1 MQSLAVHTQ
10 FIKHARLTSRNITS
24 YSSVDAKIKLK
35 LQELEIA
42 DANLW
47 TNPDYNKNE
56 FVHSIFQYPA
66 MMVPEV
72 QRQIIDVIFQNTDRK
87 QIKSMVDPFMG
98 SSTSLVSSMHYGLDC
113 YGQDIN
119 PLAILISKV
128 RTTLVNTNLKRLA
141 QQANRLA
148 NAFKADT
155 SNDIEVD
162 FKGINKWFKKNT
174 IIELSRI
181 RRAILQEPDL
191 HMRRF
196 FWANLAEVIRI
207 CSNDRTSTYKLHS
220 RPLEQIELRNISP
233 VSEMVKQLGESLTG
247 YIEFKNFLRKKGRV
261 GKHGYTGKISINYGD
276 SSKSLSFAKQEKQFA
291 EMLICSPPYGDNHTT
306 LTYGQYSFLQLNW
319 IDLDDIHPNLDKNC
333 LVSMAQIDSQSLGG
347 KRSDPMVLEMAN
359 VLCNLSATFDRD
371 FEQFR
376 TLDRDRF
383 NKIII
388 FLHDLSKSIDNALA
402 ALKKDSYLV
411 WTIGNR
417 NVGPFKVNN
426 NTYLREILVAKGCI
440 FIHSVN
446 RGILFKRMAKKNKDT
461 PLMNTE
467 EILVLRKAV

>member
-1 MQSLAVHTQ
+1 MQNPGINTSP
-10 FIKHARLTSRNITS
+10 IKHARLTSRNIAC
-24 YSSVDAKIKLK
+24 YVDVDAKIKSK
-35 LQELEIA
+35 LQGLEVS

-47 TNPDYNKNE
+47 TNPEYNKNE

-72 QRQIIDVIFQNTDRK
+72 QRQIIDVIFQNSDRN
-87 QIKSMVDPFMG
+87 QIKSMIDPFMG

-141 QQANRLA
+141 QQAARLTA
-148 NAFKADT
+148 AFKADT
-155 SNDIEVD
+155 SFEPAVQ
-162 FKGINKWFKKNT
+162 FKGINKWFKKT
-174 IIELSRI
+174 AIIELSRI

-191 HMRRF
+191 DMRRF
-196 FWANLAEVIRI
+196 FWANLAEVIRV

-220 RPLEQIELRNISP
+220 RPLDQIEIRNISP
-233 VSEMVKQLGESLTG
+233 ISEMAKQLEQSLAG
-247 YIEFKNFLRKKGRV
+247 YTEFKNFLRKKGRV
-261 GKHGYTGKISINYGD
+261 DKHGYTGKIFINYGD
-276 SSKSLSFAKQEKQFA
+276 SSKSLSFGKQERQFA
-291 EMLICSPPYGDNHTT
+291 EMLISSPPYGDNHTT
-306 LTYGQYSFLQLNW
+306 VTYGQYSFLQLNW

-333 LVSMAQIDSQSLGG
+333 LSSTAQIDSQSLGG
-347 KRSDPMVLEMAN
+347 KRSNPLVLEIVN
-359 VLCNLSATFDRD
+359 VLCSLSATFDRD
-371 FEQFR
+371 YEQFR

-388 FLHDLSKSIDNALA
+388 FLHDLANSIDNALA
-402 ALKKDSYLV
+402 SLKKDSYLI

-426 NTYLREILVAKGCI
+426 NAYLREMLVTKGCT

-446 RGILFKRMAKKNKDT
+446 RGIIFKRMAKKNKDT
-461 PLMNTE
+461 ALMNTE

>member
-1 MQSLAVHTQ
+1 MQNQAIHTPL
-10 FIKHARLTSRNITS
+10 IKHARLTSRNITS
-24 YSSVDAKIKLK
+24 YVDVDAKIKSK
-35 LQELEIA
+35 LQGLEMA

-47 TNPDYNKNE
+47 TNPEYNKNE

-72 QRQIIDVIFQNTDRK
+72 QRQIIDVIFQNSDRN

-128 RTTLVNTNLKRLA
+128 RTTLVNTNLKRLS
-141 QQANRLA
+141 QQSTRLTA
-148 NAFKADT
+148 TFKADT
-155 SNDIEVD
+155 SIEPAVH

-181 RRAILQEPDL
+181 RRAILQEPNLD
-191 HMRRF
+191 MRRF
-196 FWANLAEVIRI
+196 FWANLAEVIRV

-220 RPLEQIELRNISP
+220 RPLEQIEIRNISP
-233 VSEMVKQLGESLTG
+233 VSEMAKQLEQSLAG
-247 YIEFKNFLRKKGRV
+247 YTEFKTFLRKKGRV
-261 GKHGYTGKISINYGD
+261 DKHGYTGKIFINYGD
-276 SSKSLSFAKQEKQFA
+276 SSKSLSFGKHEKQFA

-306 LTYGQYSFLQLNW
+306 VTYGQYSFLQLNW

-333 LVSMAQIDSQSLGG
+333 LSSTAQIDSQSLGG
-347 KRSDPMVLEMAN
+347 KRSDPLVFEMVN
-359 VLCNLSATFDRD
+359 VLCGLSATFDRD
-371 FEQFR
+371 YEQFR

-388 FLHDLSKSIDNALA
+388 FLHDLANSIDNALA
-402 ALKKDSYLV
+402 SLKKDSYLI

-417 NVGPFKVNN
+417 NVGPFEVNN
-426 NTYLREILVAKGCI
+426 NAYLREMLVAKGCT
-440 FIHSVN
+440 FIHSVK

-461 PLMNTE
+461 ALMNTE